1 MPLFSVT
8 RLTAKARPENERVR
22 MNCSALASL
31 GFPSLKAF
39 TIRTCRRRTFR
50 LAFDQLM
57 VCQAIGLCRLVPA
70 ASKAAPNLRTPVYT
84 LFSKLSRD
92 ERPLKSLLPFR
103 PGNVVLSL
111 NFRFRSSLIIS
122 ITTPFQKLTPYP
134 HNYSTAF
141 AFSKILYPLIYR
153 LPLRFG
159 FHSRGDNRA
168 YHVPHKY
175 LSGDLGSTNRPT
187 AQHLRQEKR

>member
-1 MPLFSVT
+1 MQ
-8 RLTAKARPENERVR
+8 ARASSIFGYSQSANS
-22 MNCSALASL
+22 CS
-31 GFPSLKAF
+31 
-39 TIRTCRRRTFR
+39 
-50 LAFDQLM
+50 D
-57 VCQAIGLCRLVPA
+57 VVP
-70 ASKAAPNLRTPVYT
+70 
-84 LFSKLSRD
+84 KLSRD
-92 ERPLKSLLPFR
+92 ERPLGSLLPFR

-141 AFSKILYPLIYR
+141 AFSKIPYPLICR
-153 LPLRFG
+153 LSLRFG
-159 FHSRGDNRA
+159 FHFRGDNRA

-187 AQHLRQEKR
+187 AQHLRQEKRQPLTLTAHHFGSGLISAPLACFN